1 MSSTPTSQISLM
13 RVASNQPKC
22 WVFFE
27 SNDKIEKYELSV
39 DEATTVSVLIR
50 TAINLIQSHVLSI
63 DFTSK
68 NCLFELYASKKNG
81 RKISDLPS
89 LEQKQAVLK
98 TGIKFFVL
106 QDNGKKTK
114 SKRISTVSTKSIQSE
129 MKELPTKAPEV
140 KANKIVGCFC
150 F

>member
-39 DEATTVSVLIR
+39 DEGTTVSGLVR
-50 TAINLIQSHVLSI
+50 TAVSFIQGHNLTI

-68 NCLFELYASKKNG
+68 DYLFELYASKKNG

-89 LEQKQAVLK
+89 LE
-98 TGIKFFVL
+98 
-106 QDNGKKTK
+106 
-114 SKRISTVSTKSIQSE
+114 
-129 MKELPTKAPEV
+129 
-140 KANKIVGCFC
+140 
-150 F
+150 